1 VKGIIGIKSW
11 KRAGKDLLGA
21 YIAVN
26 MTEDIKEGFGN
37 VHILGTPYPYH
48 FLETRGLLDRMF
60 LAFNQGDENLLF
72 YISEAQRFLNPRTW
86 DKLTKQDIYN
96 LAGIDQM
103 SKNDCTLIFNWFKG
117 PDENELLGTDKIL
130 RSGIDWLIDITT
142 RRSDI
147 EQRDLIKFTIER
159 KEEGKRAFKVSLHN
173 VSDYFKL
180 FNTKE
185 RVI

>member
-1 VKGIIGIKSW
+1 MKGIIGIKSW

-26 MTEDIKEGFGN
+26 MTELIREGFGN
-37 VHILGTPYPYH
+37 VHIYQTPYPYSY
-48 FLETRGLLDRMF
+48 LDTRSLLNRMF
-60 LAFNQGDENLLF
+60 YSFNHGEENLLY

-86 DKLTKQDIYN
+86 DKLNKTDVYN
-96 LAGIDQM
+96 LAGVDQI

-117 PDENELLGTDKIL
+117 PDEDELLGTDKIL
-130 RSGIDWLIDITT
+130 RSGIDWMIDIKT

-147 EQRDLIKFTIER
+147 ENHNRIKFTVEH
-159 KEEGKRAFKVSLHN
+159 KEEGRKPFITSLNN
-173 VSDYFKL
+173 VSDYFNL

-185 RVI
+185 KVI